1 MTRPQAVLRFGA
13 PLLALAVA
21 ASPASASPAQVHAKL
36 EQARAPESQ
45 LSRSAVVSSQG
56 VRFYRYRQEVG
67 GLPVL
72 GSQVVVTDSR
82 GAGADLLADGSR
94 RLGARQPA
102 LVRRAAAGRI
112 AVRSVGGGAVRHASL
127 AVQPSGERAQ
137 TVWRVVVRERP
148 DRVWEVLV
156 DARTGAIVRTRS
168 VLRYAADT
176 ADLFDPNPIVMKGG
190 RTGLPDS
197 GDADDPD
204 FTYSMKSLSRLDDP
218 NCLHGRWVDA
228 RRGNSAVCAANHDFS
243 GITRSSAS
251 FEAAMAYFHIDRTQA
266 YIQSLGFTNVNN

>member
-72 GSQVVVTDSR
+72 GSQVVVTDGR

-102 LVRRAAAGRI
+102 LVGRAAAGRI
-112 AVRSVGGGAVRHASL
+112 AVRSVGRGAVRDASL
-127 AVQPSGERAQ
+127 AVQPSGQRAQ
-137 TVWRVVVRERP
+137 TEWRGALRGRADRGFGELDATPTGGAPRP
-148 DRVWEVLV
+148 P
-156 DARTGAIVRTRS
+156 G
-168 VLRYAADT
+168 
-176 ADLFDPNPIVMKGG
+176 
-190 RTGLPDS
+190 
-197 GDADDPD
+197 
-204 FTYSMKSLSRLDDP
+204 
-218 NCLHGRWVDA
+218 
-228 RRGNSAVCAANHDFS
+228 
-243 GITRSSAS
+243 
-251 FEAAMAYFHIDRTQA
+251 
-266 YIQSLGFTNVNN
+266 

>member
-72 GSQVVVTDSR
+72 ASQVVVTDGR
-82 GAGADLLADGSR
+82 GAGADLLGDGSR

-102 LVRRAAAGRI
+102 LVRRAAAGPLSL
-112 AVRSVGGGAVRHASL
+112 RSVGRGAGPGPPPPGPPAGPPGPNRGG
-127 AVQPSGERAQ
+127 G
-137 TVWRVVVRERP
+137 
-148 DRVWEVLV
+148 
-156 DARTGAIVRTRS
+156 
-168 VLRYAADT
+168 
-176 ADLFDPNPIVMKGG
+176 GG
-190 RTGLPDS
+190 RRGPRRLARGPAVGPAGANRVAGGRQGARGPGLGGPRRRPN
-197 GDADDPD
+197 GRRPADAEPAA
-204 FTYSMKSLSRLDDP
+204 L
-218 NCLHGRWVDA
+218 CHGHGEPLRSQSHRYGRRPVAPA
-228 RRGNSAVCAANHDFS
+228 RQR
-243 GITRSSAS
+243 R
-251 FEAAMAYFHIDRTQA
+251 RRR
-266 YIQSLGFTNVNN
+266 